1 MWGRKRTSARVPHG
15 QRGSRLADSVPGA
28 RSNAA
33 DILVGEDR
41 SVGARG
47 PWTLAH
53 LAKLERRL
61 DTITWPDQPA
71 LTLDAGDVT
80 ALDSA
85 GAVLLLRTIRRL
97 EQEGR
102 QVSVDGLR
110 PDLVPLFE
118 AIKATWGGLAP
129 AVQPAAQSWLAR
141 LGHGAWTRLYTS
153 VGAMTF
159 LGENATALLRSV
171 TAPRIIRWRALVTS
185 LETDGVRALP
195 IVGLLTFLM
204 GVVIAYQGAEQLR
217 TFGANIFVVD
227 LVGISMLRE
236 IAPLVTAILV
246 AGRSGSAYAAQI
258 GTMKVTEELDAI
270 RTLGLSPVHLLVL
283 PRVFALVIALP
294 LLTVYADGVGVFG
307 GMLIASTTLSV
318 NFPEFLSR
326 FEEAIALRH
335 FVIGVGKAPVFA
347 AIIALVGCYQG
358 FQIRGGVDDVGR
370 HTTISVVQSIFLV
383 IVFDAFFSIVLS
395 WWDV

>member
-1 MWGRKRTSARVPHG
+1 MWGRRGKSASVRHAQVARPINE
-15 QRGSRLADSVPGA
+15 RGAAHTADLL
-28 RSNAA
+28 
-33 DILVGEDR
+33 IGEDGT
-41 SVGARG
+41 VGAQG

-61 DTITWPDQPA
+61 DAVTWPDRSA
-71 LTLDAGDVT
+71 VTVDASRVT

-102 QVSVDGLR
+102 PISVDGLR
-110 PDLVPLFE
+110 PDLAALFDT
-118 AIKATWGGLAP
+118 IRTTWDRLAP
-129 AVQPAAQSWLAR
+129 EAPPSAQNWLER
-141 LGHGAWTRLYTS
+141 LGHLVWTRLATS
-153 VGAMTF
+153 GTALSF
-159 LGENATALLRSV
+159 LGESATALLRSV
-171 TAPRIIRWRALVTS
+171 TAPRVLRWRALVTS
-185 LETDGVRALP
+185 LETDGVHALP
-195 IVGLLTFLM
+195 IVGLLSFLM

-227 LVGISMLRE
+227 LVGISMFRE

-258 GTMKVTEELDAI
+258 GTMRVTEELDAI
-270 RTLGLSPVHLLVL
+270 RTLGLSPMHLLVL

-294 LLTVYADGVGVFG
+294 LLTVYADGVGVLG